1 MADSATRV
9 PNAESGVTYVQN
21 ADVSWNKFSS
31 DDYWSHNYNVL
42 QPEDREIIRRVSQF
56 FIHAFGGSTSG
67 RADRRGVDVGSG
79 TNLYPALLMLP
90 WAENLQLTDY
100 SERNIN
106 WLRSHVS
113 NDSDSWTWG
122 PFWDELQGAEG
133 YNQIGEPH
141 KHLRQACLSRPGYA
155 GIEQCSLFELSPAH
169 WDLGTMFFVA
179 ESMTEDPEEFHV
191 ALAKFLGA
199 LKPGAPFATTF
210 MAESGGYRV
219 GDIRYPACSVTSDD
233 VQRHFTELGVRELTV
248 EQPQTRHRV
257 RDGYAGMIVATG
269 FAGGQ

>member
-1 MADSATRV
+1 MADSATRT
-9 PNAESGVTYVQN
+9 ESGVTYVQN

-31 DDYWSHNYNVL
+31 DDYWNRNYHAL
-42 QPEDREIIRRVSQF
+42 QAEDREIIRRVSRF
-56 FIHAFGGSTSG
+56 FIHAFGGSIAG

-100 SERNIN
+100 SAGNIN
-106 WLRSHVS
+106 WLRNHVAS
-113 NDSDSWTWG
+113 DSDAWTWG
-122 PFWDELQGAEG
+122 PFWRELREAEG
-133 YNQIGEPH
+133 YNQIREPR
-141 KHLRQACLSRPGYA
+141 KHLRLACLSKPGYA
-155 GIEQCSLFELSPAH
+155 GIEQCSLFELPPAQ

-191 ALAKFLGA
+191 ALASFLGA

-210 MAESGGYRV
+210 MAESGGYLV
-219 GDIRYPACSVTSDD
+219 GDTWYPAFSVTSDD
-233 VQRHFTELGVRELTV
+233 VRRHFTELDARELTV
-248 EQPQTRHRV
+248 AQPQTPHRV